1 MKEGGTKAEAE
12 EASASAPAS
21 APKESSEHNL
31 AFTLPQ
37 EADVP
42 KSNDVHANLNTESQ
56 QRDLFASGVS
66 AENAQ
71 HAQRQGLDGKKD
83 KDIESGNGKGGGL
96 PSYLENRRSRYS
108 KQFTEMMDNLQSN
121 VFVAGQRL
129 NDLTGYSSIEALKKE
144 IETQGMSSNT
154 I

>member
-1 MKEGGTKAEAE
+1 MKEGGKAEAG
-12 EASASAPAS
+12 ASAPASTS

-42 KSNDVHANLNTESQ
+42 KSTDVHADLNTESQQ

-71 HAQRQGLDGKKD
+71 YAQKQGSDGNKD
-83 KDIESGNGKGGGL
+83 KDIGNSNGKGRGL